1 MIYEE
6 LYNFDNLY
14 RSQYGV
20 ICGVDEAGRGP
31 LVGPVAVSAVI
42 LDPMS
47 RFEWLNDSKKVS
59 EKRRD
64 ALYEMIIKQALAYHI
79 ELIDNVTI
87 DEMNILQATML
98 GMKKC
103 IEALCD
109 KGVQYALIDGNKAP
123 DTSVKT
129 LTVIKGD
136 SKSASIAAASVLA
149 KVTRDRF
156 MVDLSKKFPE
166 YHFDKHKGYPT
177 KDHYEAIKKYGITDY
192 HRRTFLKTLEKH

>member
-109 KGVQYALIDGNKAP
+109 KGVKYALIDGNKAP